1 MSSTV
6 EPSNLEALQQLD
18 QIAPGV
24 PLLALGQTVFWDEPM
39 KASVAL
45 TMQMAGSNRSFVA
58 GVHDTDYFAKHP
70 QRGQKPGFVAFPHN
84 DTTTR
89 DLWSAAGEF
98 SSFLGSETVI
108 TSKMLAEGGA
118 KLALVE
124 RSRPRFLD
132 EATEAF
138 GWRGVA
144 STSKESRITADKP
157 MAKVFPALFKT
168 FEWAV
173 DETLA
178 CITGPKVEASRRK
191 ANELLELACR
201 VAQPETD
208 QTLADYYEALLPEMY
223 RFASGEQVSIETT
236 RTTQLLKFNRET
248 AELPRFKLVD
258 LFLDPKTRD
267 RAKSAYDQA
276 IDGSEIYPLD
286 KFGVGA
292 IPFDLVIP
300 GVGRGTLRIGTA
312 GGLVMTPNPIGF
324 RFKKPIESIQ
334 DLAAVIEDRFGPDC
348 VLVGKAVTLI
358 GMVATEFVFV
368 FHYGASGYLHR
379 SRKLHQLLNHRVYPL
394 LRVTYQPWDAFDSC
408 CSWIKLPSI
417 FARPFGVEE
426 MCAPSFSR
434 RWREVAAAETQ
445 RRAKLSTLRKTP
457 ELVNFLQ
464 EDLGGHWK
472 GVAEEYGVMQAK
484 LAELHKSIEGLRKK
498 RRQLVNRA
506 HELKA
511 QIEQLQHQKGEHWR
525 AKLFEKVADP
535 SEYAIRESFESQIR
549 AKEEEVREVWAEW
562 RAVKATQDAQTS
574 SNDVQ
579 EMMRRR
585 ESIALEVEL
594 ARIKLI
600 REAVTASIGMSKAG
614 QRPSAWWFPLLCP
627 DGTWFRSTMRG
638 ARMELEQL
646 D

>member
-1 MSSTV
+1 
-6 EPSNLEALQQLD
+6 
-18 QIAPGV
+18 
-24 PLLALGQTVFWDEPM
+24 
-39 KASVAL
+39 
-45 TMQMAGSNRSFVA
+45 
-58 GVHDTDYFAKHP
+58 
-70 QRGQKPGFVAFPHN
+70 
-84 DTTTR
+84 
-89 DLWSAAGEF
+89 
-98 SSFLGSETVI
+98 
-108 TSKMLAEGGA
+108 
-118 KLALVE
+118 
-124 RSRPRFLD
+124 
-132 EATEAF
+132 
-138 GWRGVA
+138 
-144 STSKESRITADKP
+144 
-157 MAKVFPALFKT
+157 
-168 FEWAV
+168 
-173 DETLA
+173 
-178 CITGPKVEASRRK
+178 
-191 ANELLELACR
+191 
-201 VAQPETD
+201 
-208 QTLADYYEALLPEMY
+208 
-223 RFASGEQVSIETT
+223 
-236 RTTQLLKFNRET
+236 
-248 AELPRFKLVD
+248 
-258 LFLDPKTRD
+258 
-267 RAKSAYDQA
+267 
-276 IDGSEIYPLD
+276 
-286 KFGVGA
+286 
-292 IPFDLVIP
+292 
-300 GVGRGTLRIGTA
+300 
-312 GGLVMTPNPIGF
+312 
-324 RFKKPIESIQ
+324 
-334 DLAAVIEDRFGPDC
+334 
-348 VLVGKAVTLI
+348 
-358 GMVATEFVFV
+358 
-368 FHYGASGYLHR
+368 
-379 SRKLHQLLNHRVYPL
+379 
-394 LRVTYQPWDAFDSC
+394 
-408 CSWIKLPSI
+408 
-417 FARPFGVEE
+417 

-535 SEYAIRESFESQIR
+535 SEYAVRESFESQIQ

-562 RAVKATQDAQTS
+562 REVKATQDAQTS